1 MKKKINKKPVCTFKG
16 SKTKGWVITMTNAK
30 ENFVW
35 DQVLLDEEIPCLIE
49 AFNKIQAKRH
59 EK

>member
-1 MKKKINKKPVCTFKG
+1 MKKKINKKPICTYKG
-16 SKTKGWVITMTNAK
+16 SKSKGWIITMTNEK
-30 ENFVW
+30 EQFKW
-35 DQVLLDEEIPCLIE
+35 DQALLDEEIPCLIE